1 MWGNVQWGRWWRTTR
16 SCFPQHFWTSHVRPN
31 QFQQI
36 RVYHSVSGYRAASC
50 NMKFKVWRL
59 PAIPLP
65 WTLMKVSRYPSWSFL
80 WMMLRYA
87 YTIFGWGEG
96 VETHPEWQQGKM
108 QLYFQPSL
116 LLIYLPF
123 VRSYPCL
130 SDSITNSCTPKVDQM
145 ETPKCLGNIMPIS
158 NHGEISSKIHGIVK
172 FQNDNSWAHLAM
184 STPQG
189 VFEVKCS
196 IRNNDLA
203 TSRGSQLPEHGMF
216 GMHREKWWYLPWT
229 MVV

>member
-16 SCFPQHFWTSHVRPN
+16 SCFSLNIFGPPTSD
-31 QFQQI
+31 QI
-36 RVYHSVSGYRAASC
+36 NFNKSESTIQCQGTAQLLEHEVQ
-50 NMKFKVWRL
+50 VWRL

-96 VETHPEWQQGKM
+96 VEPIQNDNREKCK
-108 QLYFQPSL
+108 LYFQPSL

-145 ETPKCLGNIMPIS
+145 ETPKCLGNIMPYPIMEKS
-158 NHGEISSKIHGIVK
+158 VQKS
-172 FQNDNSWAHLAM
+172 M
-184 STPQG
+184 
-189 VFEVKCS
+189 
-196 IRNNDLA
+196 
-203 TSRGSQLPEHGMF
+203 GSQVPKRQLLGPPCHVHASRSVRGEVFH
-216 GMHREKWWYLPWT
+216 PQ
-229 MVV
+229 